1 MSRAFYEV
9 IEGKGDRKRLERRN
23 AGRKEK
29 IPTHAAHKWGTG
41 RCSASE
47 PSNRSFPLV
56 FHRFR
61 GYFFHSPC
69 NALSVPS
76 TTLTAMQGWT
86 CFVPSSPQT
95 PSYSRRHTS
104 RVQAPD
110 DVWVCWRCN
119 GMDDV
124 SRVRDLSVGG
134 LFIATPGPRPV
145 GMKAKLDFLVQEG
158 QIRAEAIVRHIE
170 PGDGLGLKFTA
181 VTEQD
186 SPHLAELLTRL
197 RNLSRSCGKP

>member
-1 MSRAFYEV
+1 MLRINGAPGVVAPQSHLTE
-9 IEGKGDRKRLERRN
+9 
-23 AGRKEK
+23 
-29 IPTHAAHKWGTG
+29 
-41 RCSASE
+41 
-47 PSNRSFPLV
+47 V
-56 FHRFR
+56 FHLFST
-61 GYFFHSPC
+61 GFGGTFSTHLAMACLSQ
-69 NALSVPS
+69 AL
-76 TTLTAMQGWT
+76 LLQLCKAGWT

-95 PSYSRRHTS
+95 PSYSRRRTS

-124 SRVRDLSVGG
+124 SRVRDLSAGG
-134 LFIATPGPRPV
+134 LFIAAPGPRPV